1 MKRLRSRTP
10 WQASFIQPKE
20 GHFLL
25 DIGHK
30 NRDASKAMKSALC
43 VFLFCCSQ
51 LSVHAQ
57 ASAAEEA
64 TAGAQALVKR
74 LFAQD
79 TTEEDLQKLAK
90 EANKAGVL
98 RQQIIE
104 AKLVWGLRQQNTSFL
119 VKILPEVEIL
129 AGSFDPASAAALPNV
144 EAVQSFIAYIKALK
158 AGEAKDAAGF
168 KENILEA
175 IWLSPQQA
183 PVFIQAMEK
192 FRLEAKMTALV
203 IDLKAPLTTSAG
215 EATTLQDQLD
225 GKKALLLD
233 FWASWCGPC
242 MNLMPALKTK
252 AQTLASHGIVV
263 AAMNKDDENAE
274 ATAERIRQEQ
284 NAKLPWLI
292 EPAERPYTKALEI
305 TTIPRMVLLSPEG
318 KVLFNGH
325 PEDPALWVALKK
337 IDATIEAP

>member
-1 MKRLRSRTP
+1 MKP
-10 WQASFIQPKE
+10 
-20 GHFLL
+20 
-25 DIGHK
+25 
-30 NRDASKAMKSALC
+30 ALC
-43 VFLFCCSQ
+43 VFFLCCAQFS
-51 LSVHAQ
+51 LHAQ
-57 ASAAEEA
+57 APA
-64 TAGAQALVKR
+64 TREPAGDVQTLVKR

-79 TTEEDLQKLAK
+79 TSEEDLLKLAK

-104 AKLVWGLRQQNTSFL
+104 AKLVWGLRQQNTAFL

-129 AGSFDPASAAALPNV
+129 AGSFDPASAAAVPNA
-144 EAVQSFIAYIKALK
+144 EAVKSFVAYIKALK
-158 AGEAKDAAGF
+158 AGEASDAAGF
-168 KENILEA
+168 KANILEA

-183 PVFIQAMEK
+183 PVFIQAIEK
-192 FRLEAKMTALV
+192 FRLEEKMAALL
-203 IDLKAPLTTSAG
+203 IDLKAPLITSTG
-215 EATTLQDQLD
+215 EATTLNDVL
-225 GKKALLLD
+225 GGRKALLLD

-252 AQTLASHGIVV
+252 AAALSSHGIVV

-284 NAKLPWLI
+284 NAKLPWLV
-292 EPAERPYTKALEI
+292 EPAERPYSKALDI
-305 TTIPRMVLLSPEG
+305 ATIPRMVLLSPEG

-337 IDATIEAP
+337 IDPAIEPVKAAQ

>member
-1 MKRLRSRTP
+1 MKP
-10 WQASFIQPKE
+10 
-20 GHFLL
+20 
-25 DIGHK
+25 
-30 NRDASKAMKSALC
+30 ALC
-43 VFLFCCSQ
+43 VFLFCCAQ
-51 LSVHAQ
+51 LSLHAQ
-57 ASAAEEA
+57 APAAQEA
-64 TAGAQALVKR
+64 AADAQALVKR

-129 AGSFDPASAAALPNV
+129 AGGFDPASAAALPNV

-168 KENILEA
+168 KANILEA

-192 FRLEAKMTALV
+192 FRLEEKMAALV
-203 IDLKAPLTTSAG
+203 IDLKAPLTTSMG
-215 EATTLQDQLD
+215 EATTLNDVLG

-242 MNLMPALKTK
+242 MQLMPALKTK
-252 AQTLASHGIVV
+252 AAALASHGIVV
-263 AAMNKDDENAE
+263 AAVNKDDEKAE

-292 EPAERPYTKALEI
+292 EPPERPYTKALEI
-305 TTIPRMVLLSPEG
+305 ATIPRMVLLSPEG

-337 IDATIEAP
+337 IDATIEAPAQ